1 MKLIKHEV
9 RIAFYNFDALHRW
22 SFTSADVVV
31 SEIYQE
37 AKDVG
42 LIGAGKSLIKL
53 FPVLE
58 EDQQEIMQ
66 MQNRLQT

>member
-1 MKLIKHEV
+1 MKFELPFITSV
-9 RIAFYNFDALHRW
+9 W

-42 LIGAGKSLIKL
+42 LIGAGESLIKL

-58 EDQQEIMQ
+58 EYQQEIMQ
-66 MQNRLQT
+66 MPK